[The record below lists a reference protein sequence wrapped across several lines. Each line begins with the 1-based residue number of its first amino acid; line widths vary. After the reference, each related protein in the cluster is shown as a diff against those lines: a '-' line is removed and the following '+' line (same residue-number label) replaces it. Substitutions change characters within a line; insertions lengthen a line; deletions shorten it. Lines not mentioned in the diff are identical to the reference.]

1 MRGGAGG
8 LLVRCLARGVN
19 LRGVAV
25 EGRGVVEAARTA
37 QDTWPTATAAFG
49 RLLMGA
55 LLMTAF
61 LEDDTP
67 QRVSLQVVCKGPI
80 QEIFAEA
87 HAHGAV
93 RGYVVN
99 PHVHLEPVEGKLDVK
114 GAVGEGTLHVVKD
127 LGIGEPYHSSIPLV
141 SGELALDLAHY
152 LARSEQ
158 LPSAVALG
166 VKVDSEGRVEW
177 AGGLLVHTVGE
188 VPDRDL
194 ACLEEYFGSLGSISG
209 LMAEKGPRGVLE
221 EALAPWGSYAWVER
235 AVEWRCR
242 CSRER
247 ARGTL
252 IALGRE
258 DLERLLEQGDTRVE
272 CRFCGKVYGFSG
284 EEILTLLKELE
295 DRPGGCGK

>member
-1 MRGGAGG
+1 MKKG
-8 LLVRCLARGVN
+8 LLVRCLARDVN

-25 EGRGVVEAARTA
+25 EGTAVVEEARKA
-37 QDTWPTATAAFG
+37 QDTWATATAAFG

-55 LLMTAF
+55 LLFTAF
-61 LEDDTP
+61 LEDETP

-87 HAHGAV
+87 DAFGAV

-141 SGELALDLAHY
+141 SGELALDLAYY
-152 LARSEQ
+152 LVKSEQ
-158 LPSAVALG
+158 IPSAMALG
-166 VKVDSEGRVEW
+166 VRVNPQGAVES

-188 VPDRDL
+188 VSDKDL
-194 ACLEEYFGSLGSISG
+194 AQLEEYFASLGSISQAR
-209 LMAEKGPRGVLE
+209 AEKGPRGVLE
-221 EALAPWGSYAWVER
+221 EALDPWGATAWVEKS
-235 AVEWRCR
+235 VEWRCR

-247 ARGTL
+247 AQETL
-252 IALGRE
+252 IALGKR
-258 DLERLLEQGDTRVE
+258 DLEGLLEKGGTQVE
-272 CRFCGKVYGFSG
+272 CRFCGEVYRFSR
-284 EEILTLLKELE
+284 EDIEDLIKEI
-295 DRPGGCGK
+295 DSRDGG